1 MWSLQVFPLW
11 VFSGYSHFL
20 PQSKLRLVRWLTD
33 KVRLIGGYE
42 LSLAV
47 SVLEWTESMDILGW
61 TLNPLSSLMDGWR
74 GTEVQK
80 CDDKCLLFVGSHLT
94 AGVTGAAGRR
104 SLLQQHLCCH
114 REVVQCQ
121 NVMVNPT
128 NSPDRIFKH
137 LFPSTCYFGEKTHLP
152 WFPLKLA

>member
-1 MWSLQVFPLW
+1 MRSLQVFPLW

-47 SVLEWTESMDILGW
+47 SVLGWTDSLDILGQ
-61 TLNPLSSLMDGWR
+61 TLTPPVLIDGWMEMERR

-94 AGVTGAAGRR
+94 GGETGAAG
-104 SLLQQHLCCH
+104 
-114 REVVQCQ
+114 
-121 NVMVNPT
+121 
-128 NSPDRIFKH
+128 
-137 LFPSTCYFGEKTHLP
+137 
-152 WFPLKLA
+152 